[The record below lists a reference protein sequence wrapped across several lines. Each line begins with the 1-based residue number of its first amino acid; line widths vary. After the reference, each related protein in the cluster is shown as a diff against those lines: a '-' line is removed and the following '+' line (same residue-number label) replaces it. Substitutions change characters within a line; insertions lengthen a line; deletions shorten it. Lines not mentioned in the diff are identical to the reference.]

1 MTEQRCPACEA
12 LIVELD
18 CLECEWHLRNEKAIE
33 VMVQRAATL
42 QPLTSTHC
50 PNGHLRT
57 EENTRIDIRVDHR
70 KGVSRACRTCHNEKA
85 IRRRAMRKAQ
95 ETTQPREP
103 GGLDRGRAA
112 PTGRMTPRTLP
123 VEGTP

>member
-1 MTEQRCPACEA
+1 MTEQRCPDCEA
-12 LIVELD
+12 LMIELD
-18 CLECEWHLRNEKAIE
+18 CLECVWHLRNENVIQ
-33 VMVQRAATL
+33 VMAQRAATL
-42 QPLTSTHC
+42 QPSTSTHC

-57 EENTRIDIRVDHR
+57 EENTRIDIRLNGK

-85 IRRRAMRKAQ
+85 IRRRAMRKEA

>member
-1 MTEQRCPACEA
+1 MTEQRCPNCEA
-12 LIVELD
+12 LMIELD
-18 CLECEWHLRNEKAIE
+18 CLECVSNTRHENAVE
-33 VMVQRAATL
+33 VMGQRAATL
-42 QPLTSTHC
+42 QPFTSTHC
-50 PNGHLRT
+50 PNGHLRR
-57 EENTRIDIRVDHR
+57 EENTRIDIRLNGK

-85 IRRRAMRKAQ
+85 IRRRAMRKEA

-123 VEGTP
+123 VEGTT